1 MKGAFLYVDAG
12 KGHYVPAVALR
23 DAMNDMGEEAV
34 VEDLFIIFKAPLV
47 RWVSK
52 HYWRYLLRHPKLEK
66 KINRISN
73 ARSAHDLLEL
83 LTIDPRGFS
92 NFKKWYFREKPD
104 FIVSTNFMG
113 AAILPALI
121 ERLGVKCPVY
131 DYVADLFDQVKCG
144 IDGKIRKVYVPTEI
158 GVKHTI
164 EMGQPESSVVLSPFP
179 ISKKFITMEKVG
191 KSEARRRLGLKDK
204 FTILYNLGGEGI
216 GSPALLYDLVKRGI
230 DAQVVVIGGK
240 SRTTELEFNLFRT
253 AHPDFSL
260 EMRGFVDNVPLY
272 IMACDM
278 QMGKAG
284 ANSLMESL
292 YLKRPF
298 LVSEVLYMARST
310 PLFFKDHYVGWC
322 EDDIDKKADIIER
335 FYRDEGERK
344 RIEDAMDNLPVVFY
358 SKKLIEMIEKDTK
371 EFNKENGI
379 Q

>member
-1 MKGAFLYVDAG
+1 MKGAFVYVDAG
-12 KGHYVPAVALR
+12 KGHYVPAVALA
-23 DAMNDMGEEAV
+23 DAMRDMGDEAI
-34 VEDLFIIFKAPLV
+34 VEDLFIIFKSPLV
-47 RWVSK
+47 RWASK
-52 HYWRYLLRHPKLEK
+52 NYWRYLLHHPKLEK
-66 KINRISN
+66 KINKISDGRN
-73 ARSAHDLLEL
+73 AHDLIEWLKH
-83 LTIDPRGFS
+83 DPRGFR
-92 NFKKWYFREKPD
+92 NFKKWYYKEKPD

-113 AAILPALI
+113 ATLLPALI
-121 ERLGVKCPVY
+121 EKMGVKCPVY

-144 IDGKIRKVYVPTEI
+144 IDGKITKVYVPTEI

-164 EMGQPESSVVLSPFP
+164 AMGQPESSVVLSPFP
-179 ISKKFITMEKVG
+179 LSKKFETMEKVE
-191 KSEARRRLGLKDK
+191 KAEARKRLNLKDK

-216 GSPALLYDLVKRGI
+216 GSPELLYSLVKRGI

-240 SRTTELEFNLFRT
+240 SKTTEMEFSLFKKK
-253 AHPDFSL
+253 HPEFSL

-272 IMACDM
+272 IMASDM

-322 EDDIDKKADIIER
+322 EDDTEKKADIIER
-335 FYRDEGERK
+335 FYRDEEERE
-344 RIEDAMDNLPVVFY
+344 RIEGAMDSLPVVFS
-358 SKKLIEMIEKDTK
+358 SKKLVEMIKVDT
-371 EFNKENGI
+371 EEYRRENGI

>member
-12 KGHYVPAVALR
+12 KGHYVPAVALS
-23 DAMNDMGEEAV
+23 DAMKNMGDESV
-34 VEDLFIIFKAPLV
+34 VEDLFIIFKAPFI

-66 KINRISN
+66 KVDRLSN
-73 ARSAHDLLEL
+73 IRTAHGLLESL
-83 LTIDPRGFS
+83 KNDPRGFS
-92 NFKKWYFREKPD
+92 NFKKWYYKEKPD

-113 AAILPALI
+113 ATLLPALI
-121 ERLGVKCPVY
+121 EKMGVKCPVY

-144 IDGKIRKVYVPTEI
+144 INGKITKVYVPTEL
-158 GVKHTI
+158 GVEHTVA
-164 EMGQPESSVVLSPFP
+164 MGQPRATVELSPFP
-179 ISKKFITMEKVG
+179 LSRKFETMEKVD

-216 GSPALLYDLVKRGI
+216 GSPELLNSFKRRGI
-230 DAQVVVIGGK
+230 DAQVVVIGGR
-240 SRTTELEFNLFRT
+240 SRTTEVEFSLFKKLNS
-253 AHPDFSL
+253 DFDL

-310 PLFFKDHYVGWC
+310 PLFFRDHYCGWC
-322 EDDIDKKADIIER
+322 EDDNEKKADIIER
-335 FYRDEGERK
+335 YYRDEEERK
-344 RIEDAMDNLPVVFY
+344 RIEEGMESLPIEF
-358 SKKLIEMIEKDTK
+358 SATKLVEMMKRDT
-371 EFNKENGI
+371 EEYRKENGI
-379 Q
+379 

>member
-164 EMGQPESSVVLSPFP
+164 
-179 ISKKFITMEKVG
+179 
-191 KSEARRRLGLKDK
+191 
-204 FTILYNLGGEGI
+204 
-216 GSPALLYDLVKRGI
+216 
-230 DAQVVVIGGK
+230 
-240 SRTTELEFNLFRT
+240 
-253 AHPDFSL
+253 
-260 EMRGFVDNVPLY
+260 
-272 IMACDM
+272 
-278 QMGKAG
+278 
-284 ANSLMESL
+284 
-292 YLKRPF
+292 
-298 LVSEVLYMARST
+298 
-310 PLFFKDHYVGWC
+310 
-322 EDDIDKKADIIER
+322 
-335 FYRDEGERK
+335 
-344 RIEDAMDNLPVVFY
+344 
-358 SKKLIEMIEKDTK
+358 
-371 EFNKENGI
+371 
-379 Q
+379 